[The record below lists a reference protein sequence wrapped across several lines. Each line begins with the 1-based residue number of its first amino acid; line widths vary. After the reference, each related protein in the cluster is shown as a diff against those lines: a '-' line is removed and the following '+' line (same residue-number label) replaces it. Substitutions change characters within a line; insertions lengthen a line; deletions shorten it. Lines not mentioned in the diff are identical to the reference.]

1 MKLGDFIDKEISF
14 EEALE
19 LTKLKGSKI
28 MELMQ
33 VANKI
38 REKYCGNT
46 IHTCTITNAKS
57 GKCEEDCKFCAQSA
71 HYNTSLKTYGLKD
84 EEVLLDEYARAG
96 DLKSS
101 KFGVVTSG
109 RSIKKGSQE
118 FEDIKDF
125 IMSAKEKDSD
135 VSLCCSIGLLSEEE
149 LLELKE
155 AGVTRFHSNLQTS
168 VESYDKIVATT
179 HTIDGRIATIKAAKK
194 VGMSV
199 CSGGII
205 GMGETWEDRIS
216 MAFTLKDLGV
226 DGIPVNILNPIEG
239 TPHGEREH
247 LSMDEIL
254 KTIAIYR
261 IIFKDKVIKI
271 GAGREGI
278 LKDFMGSAFLAGANG
293 MLVGGYLTVRGR
305 SEEEDFKFMEN
316 VRKMWEN

>member
-1 MKLGDFIDKEISF
+1 MNLRELIDREITR

-19 LTKLKGSKI
+19 LTKLKGSKL
-28 MELMQ
+28 MELMA
-33 VANKI
+33 VANEV

-46 IHTCTITNAKS
+46 IHTCTISNAKS
-57 GKCEEDCKFCAQSA
+57 GQCEEDCKFCAQSA
-71 HYNTSLKTYGLKD
+71 HYKTSLTTYDLKK
-84 EEVLLDEYARAG
+84 EQVLLDEYSRAEELG
-96 DLKSS
+96 SS

-118 FEDIKDF
+118 FDNIKKF
-125 IMSAKEKDSD
+125 IERAKETDNK
-135 VSLCCSIGLLSEEE
+135 VSLCCSIGLLNEEE
-149 LLELKE
+149 LAELKE

-168 VESYDKIVATT
+168 VESYNEIVATT
-179 HTIDGRIATIKAAKK
+179 HNIQGRIDTIKAAKK

-205 GMGETWEDRIS
+205 GMGESWEDRIS
-216 MAFTLKDLGV
+216 MAFTLKDLDV
-226 DGIPVNILNPIEG
+226 DGVPVNILNPIPG

-247 LSMDEIL
+247 LAMDEIL

-278 LKDFMGSAFLAGANG
+278 LKDFMGSAFMCGANG
-293 MLVGGYLTVRGR
+293 MLVGGYLTVKGR
-305 SEEEDFKFMEN
+305 SEAEDFAFMEN
-316 VRKMWEN
+316 VRRMWEN